1 MTMRGV
7 FSKKLL
13 LWIVDSALFFAALY
27 IALYI
32 RRPDIFTNDYF
43 LAHLPRFVV
52 IYFFFIIS
60 VYVAGLYDFPQ
71 FMLKVRRIKL
81 LSYIVI
87 AYILFGITFF
97 YLLPSNYTPKVVLL
111 MQASTLFILT
121 VLWRVLADKILKTH
135 RKTRALLLDDSL
147 EGVELRDHI
156 AINDYGIEFVSHM
169 QVSMFDIDKDPKA
182 VLLATLHHN
191 RVEMIVA
198 DIKNEKVVMLL
209 PHIYALGM
217 HGVKLYDMR
226 SLYQYVFRKM
236 PLSAVGYFWFF
247 EQVSL
252 DTKVYEFTK
261 RVLDVI
267 ISLPVLA
274 VLSLLHPWV
283 AYKIKHEDG
292 GPVFIYQKR
301 IGRYGKE
308 IIIKKYRSMTHSDN
322 GVWLGESKNKVTSI
336 GYFLR
341 KTRIDEFP
349 QILSVLRGDLSL
361 VGPRTDMIDLAQKIK
376 QEIPYYMIRY
386 SVTPGLSG
394 WAQTQM
400 SKPPQTMQETIE
412 RLQYDLYYVRNR
424 GVFLDMMIILRTI
437 KTVLSQEGM

>member
-1 MTMRGV
+1 MRGV

-13 LWIVDSALFFAALY
+13 LWIIDSVLFSVSLY
-27 IALYI
+27 AALYI

-43 LAHLPRFVV
+43 LAHIPRFAI

-81 LSYIVI
+81 LSYIAL
-87 AYILFGITFF
+87 AYVLFGNTFF

-111 MQASTLFILT
+111 MQAAILFILT
-121 VLWRVLADKILKTH
+121 VLWRVLADRILKTH
-135 RKTRALLLDDSL
+135 RKTRALLLDDSV

-169 QVSMFDIDKDPKA
+169 QVSMFDIDKDPKG
-182 VLLATLHHN
+182 VLLSTLHHN

-198 DIKNEKVVMLL
+198 DIKNEKVVTLL
-209 PHIYALGM
+209 PHIYALGTY
-217 HGVKLYDMR
+217 GVKLYDVR

-252 DTKVYEFTK
+252 DTKVYEALK
-261 RVLDVI
+261 RIIDII
-267 ISLPVLA
+267 ISIPVLV
-274 VLSLLHPWV
+274 VLALLHPWV
-283 AYKIKHEDG
+283 AHKIRQEDA

-308 IIIKKYRSMTHSDN
+308 IIIKKYRTMTHSDN
-322 GVWLGESKNKVTSI
+322 GVWLGESKNKVTNI

-349 QILSVLRGDLSL
+349 QILAVLNGDLSL
-361 VGPRTDMIDLAQKIK
+361 VGPRTDMSNLAQKIE

-394 WAQTQM
+394 WAQTM
-400 SKPPQTMQETIE
+400 MNKPPQTMEETTE

-424 GVFLDMMIILRTI
+424 GIFLDIIIILRTI
-437 KTVLSQEGM
+437 KTMLSQEGM